1 MMIRR
6 TAICSSLSL
15 LFVVGLSFIDKPAA
29 DCSQYKVGKFYVYNK
44 ISKQKV
50 NIERRD
56 SLQIETN
63 AETGDIIIMKVS
75 WRSECEY
82 ELLFNYATPKEV
94 SKSKRTQTVVETS
107 VDIPLRVKILS
118 GNDEYY
124 VYEATKQGFKPSR
137 DTVWLVK
144 ELNASINKY

>member
-1 MMIRR
+1 MFRY
-6 TAICSSLSL
+6 TAIFSSLPL
-15 LFVVGLSFIDKPAA
+15 LFVVGLSFIGKSSA
-29 DCSQYKVGKFYVYNK
+29 DCSHYKVGKFYVYNK
-44 ISKQKV
+44 VSKQRV
-50 NIERRD
+50 NIERKD

-75 WRSECEY
+75 WRGECEY

-94 SKSKRTQTVVETS
+94 SRSKRMQTVVETS
-107 VDIPLRVKILS
+107 VDIPLRIKILS
-118 GNDEYY
+118 GTGDYY

-144 ELNASINKY
+144 EFSSAFTK

>member
-1 MMIRR
+1 MAGC
-6 TAICSSLSL
+6 TAIFSSLPL
-15 LFVVGLSFIDKPAA
+15 IFIVGLSFIGKPPD
-29 DCSQYKVGKFYVYNK
+29 DCSQYKVGKFYIYNK
-44 ISKQKV
+44 VNKQRV

-63 AETGDIIIMKVS
+63 SETGDIIIMKVS

-94 SKSKRTQTVVETS
+94 SKSKREQSVVEVS
-107 VDIPLRVKILS
+107 ADIPIRVTILS
-118 GNDEYY
+118 GTDDYY
-124 VYEATKQGFKPSR
+124 VYEARKQGFKPSR

-144 ELNASINKY
+144 EFSSAFTK

>member
-1 MMIRR
+1 MMFSHTVIF
-6 TAICSSLSL
+6 SSFSL
-15 LFVVGLSFIDKPAA
+15 LFVVGLSFIVKPPT

-44 ISKQKV
+44 VSKQKV
-50 NIERRD
+50 NIERKD

-63 AETGDIIIMKVS
+63 TETGDIIIMKVS

-82 ELLFNYATPKEV
+82 ELLFNYVTPKEV

-107 VDIPLRVKILS
+107 VDIPLRIKILS
-118 GNDEYY
+118 GTDDYY

-144 ELNASINKY
+144 EFSSAFTK

>member
-1 MMIRR
+1 MTRY
-6 TAICSSLSL
+6 TAIFSSLSL
-15 LFVVGLSFIDKPAA
+15 IFVVGVSFIVNPSS
-29 DCSQYKVGKFYVYNK
+29 DCSRYKIGKFYVYNK
-44 ISKQKV
+44 VSKQKV
-50 NIERRD
+50 YIERKD

-63 AETGDIIIMKVS
+63 AETNDIIIMKVS
-75 WRSECEY
+75 WRNECEY

-107 VDIPLRVKILS
+107 VDIPLRIKILS
-118 GNDEYY
+118 GTDDYY

-144 ELNASINKY
+144 EISSAFTK